1 MQKLKFKTHGI
12 KNSHMHQSVHD
23 SSLPKPSTVV
33 GTGLVP
39 VLLLVRMQRV
49 FLQPL
54 PQVS

>member
-12 KNSHMHQSVHD
+12 KNSHMHQGVHD

-39 VLLLVRMQRV
+39 VLLLVHMQRV

-54 PQVS
+54 P